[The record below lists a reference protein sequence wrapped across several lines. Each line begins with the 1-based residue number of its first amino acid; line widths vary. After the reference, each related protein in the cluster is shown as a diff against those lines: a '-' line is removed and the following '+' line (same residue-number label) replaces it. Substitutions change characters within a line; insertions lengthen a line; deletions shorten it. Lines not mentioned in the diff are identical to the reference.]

1 MSNSSI
7 VWVALGMAVLLVLP
21 ARASAAPATLA
32 APVASAAPD
41 AALEREA
48 RAIAPQAV
56 LWRRD
61 IHEHPELGYHE
72 SRTAALVAR
81 HLASLGMT
89 VTTGIAHTGVI
100 GVLHGSLPGP
110 TVALDRKSVV

>member
-21 ARASAAPATLA
+21 ARASAASAASAAPATLA

-61 IHEHPELGYHE
+61 IHEHPELG
-72 SRTAALVAR
+72 
-81 HLASLGMT
+81 
-89 VTTGIAHTGVI
+89 
-100 GVLHGSLPGP
+100 
-110 TVALDRKSVV
+110 